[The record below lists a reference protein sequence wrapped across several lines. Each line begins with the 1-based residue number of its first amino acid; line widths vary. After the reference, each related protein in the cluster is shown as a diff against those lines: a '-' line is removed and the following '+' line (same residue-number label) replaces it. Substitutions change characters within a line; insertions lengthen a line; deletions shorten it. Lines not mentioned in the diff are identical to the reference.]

1 MNRLEV
7 VPGGR
12 DRSSQAGAAGVRRL
26 GISGKR
32 RRYWPPLIGVRDE
45 DLDGD
50 RSHQDFQLVLVRVNP
65 DAGQRSVPPCSC

>member
-12 DRSSQAGAAGVRRL
+12 DRSSQARAAGVRRL
-26 GISGKR
+26 EIGGKR

-45 DLDGD
+45 DLDGGG
-50 RSHQDFQLVLVRVNP
+50 SHQDFQLGFVRFNP
-65 DAGQRSVPPCSC
+65 